1 MRRVKLNFKFI
12 CSPDEKYAAK
22 IYNDRESAVEMCR
35 GLGVG
40 EPIIA
45 YQKKAGFLSNFLQ
58 LSYEPDPSEEFAGRI
73 SFLGAG
79 LSLALGV
86 VSYFISRD
94 LFAAVSAFALSMCVC
109 VPMCTCLP

>member
-1 MRRVKLNFKFI
+1 MLFRSWFLLRVQKFI

-73 SFLGAG
+73 SFLAMDDEWNH
-79 LSLALGV
+79 S
-86 VSYFISRD
+86 
-94 LFAAVSAFALSMCVC
+94 
-109 VPMCTCLP
+109 